1 MTWDWC
7 TTPVCTI
14 AAAGAAYTAGA
25 WWMNGAGTAAHKQKI
40 ADNTMKAFILLIM
53 IAVNDATTTQ
63 L

>member
-14 AAAGAAYTAGA
+14 AAAGAAYTGA
-25 WWMNGAGTAAHKQKI
+25 WIYGAGTAAHKQKI
-40 ADNTMKAFILLIM
+40 ADNTMKTFILLIM
-53 IAVNDATTTQ
+53 IVVNDAATTQ